1 MATKPGPQEYLRTRS
16 EEVVDVAAAS
26 PLTGVAPDTAEVD
39 LVIGGMTCAAC
50 SARVQAL
57 FRPPSPHPAANGRPA
72 PARGRGEMTFGS
84 CSGWRIAAAAITS
97 VTSCHRRIRREEIR

>member
-1 MATKPGPQEYLRTRS
+1 
-16 EEVVDVAAAS
+16 
-26 PLTGVAPDTAEVD
+26 VAPDTAQVG

-50 SARVQAL
+50 AARVQAL
-57 FRPPSPHPAANGRPA
+57 FRLLSPHPAANEYPA

-84 CSGWRIAAAAITS
+84 CSGRRIAAADAAS